1 MRFHFSMTML
11 KFKEKKEISDS
22 MMMDY
27 SRRYRADGFKPARG
41 REKKKIFC
49 ADSSS
54 SSSVAFHSLENERQ
68 TRPPADG
75 LVSTQTEE
83 TSGAHHK
90 EEKEKKRKHKMRVD
104 TLTLLFV

>member
-1 MRFHFSMTML
+1 
-11 KFKEKKEISDS
+11 
-22 MMMDY
+22 MMDY

-41 REKKKIFC
+41 RGKKKIFC

-75 LVSTQTEE
+75 LVVSTQTEE

-90 EEKEKKRKHKMRVD
+90 EEKKRKRKHKMRVD
-104 TLTLLFV
+104 TLTLLFVWTSS